1 MTDLTSA
8 SRKKLVK
15 SWIDETGFTPQK
27 PNWFKRLVSNV
38 RIWFHNHGI
47 KIKHLSDDD
56 IANIILRSAKAAR
69 AERRS
74 SVVKENLTTGE
85 GARFLAV
92 GDKFSQIK
100 DALPQEEGKAPLF
113 TEKYNSVSKILPKLA
128 EIFSKFPNDIV
139 AADGATVL
147 IKNPDKGKI
156 SERLKHLITQEGK
169 KNGDRNFYDIDKK
182 IPWLPRIVETL
193 ENAQAKLKD
202 PVTGNFAYVRSYTDG
217 KIHTVL
223 VSESGSIQAHD
234 TFDHGLIT
242 QFAER
247 FAGRRNSFEVVW
259 ERDASKQKSSLQTA
273 SQMGSSEKFPRP
285 LRQGKYTSD
294 SQEINPVSEKN
305 PQKTGTDKS
314 DGNAM
319 FSLESSG
326 SEELKLQVEAMHSL
340 VGYWLDQ
347 DGAEYARRFKEKYNI
362 TLDPEEAKLIAA
374 LAISKNASARSKKA
388 VTELQK
394 KFCDSQFFSAYA
406 RTPLFLSSKI
416 FSLAASSKHPAEVS
430 SS

>member
-1 MTDLTSA
+1 M
-8 SRKKLVK
+8 
-15 SWIDETGFTPQK
+15 
-27 PNWFKRLVSNV
+27 
-38 RIWFHNHGI
+38 
-47 KIKHLSDDD
+47 
-56 IANIILRSAKAAR
+56 
-69 AERRS
+69 
-74 SVVKENLTTGE
+74 
-85 GARFLAV
+85 
-92 GDKFSQIK
+92 
-100 DALPQEEGKAPLF
+100 
-113 TEKYNSVSKILPKLA
+113 
-128 EIFSKFPNDIV
+128 
-139 AADGATVL
+139 L

-156 SERLKHLITQEGK
+156 SERLKHLITQEDK

-259 ERDASKQKSSLQTA
+259 ERNASKQKSSLQTA
-273 SQMGSSEKFPRP
+273 SQMGSLEKFPRP
-285 LRQGKYTSD
+285 LRQDKYTSD

-305 PQKTGTDKS
+305 PQKTETDKSDYSDKS

-326 SEELKLQVEAMHSL
+326 SEELKLQVEAMRSL
-340 VGYWLDQ
+340 VGNWLDQ
-347 DGAEYARRFKEKYNI
+347 TGEEYARRFKEKYGI
-362 TLDPEEAKLIAA
+362 AIDPEEAKLVAA
-374 LAISKNASARSKKA
+374 LAIRENDSAR
-388 VTELQK
+388 QK
-394 KFCDSQFFSAYA
+394 QVATVNNA
-406 RTPLFLSSKI
+406 RAWEYFKSD
-416 FSLAASSKHPAEVS
+416 VVV
-430 SS
+430 

>member
-1 MTDLTSA
+1 M
-8 SRKKLVK
+8 
-15 SWIDETGFTPQK
+15 
-27 PNWFKRLVSNV
+27 
-38 RIWFHNHGI
+38 HNHGLPV
-47 KIKHLSDDD
+47 KNLSDDD
-56 IANIILRSAKAAR
+56 IANIIYRSAKAAR
-69 AERRS
+69 SQRRTAS
-74 SVVKENLTTGE
+74 RDGDGV
-85 GARFLAV
+85 RFLAV

-156 SERLKHLITQEGK
+156 SERLKHLITQEDK

-259 ERDASKQKSSLQTA
+259 ERNASKQKSSLQTA
-273 SQMGSSEKFPRP
+273 SQMGSLEKFPRP
-285 LRQGKYTSD
+285 LRQDKYTSD

-305 PQKTGTDKS
+305 PQKTETDKS
-314 DGNAM
+314 DYSDKSDGDGAIFTLNSNA
-319 FSLESSG
+319 
-326 SEELKLQVEAMHSL
+326 SEELKRQVKAMQAC
-340 VGYWLDQ
+340 VGPFLDQ
-347 DGAEYARRFKEKYNI
+347 DGAEYARRFKEKYGI
-362 TLDPEEAKLIAA
+362 SIDPDEAKVIAA
-374 LAISKNASARSKKA
+374 LAISENRSAQQKYVAAQNAVNAWAYFRSFNPIFDFIVEFAGENFKLNPGTSTSIHFA
-388 VTELQK
+388 
-394 KFCDSQFFSAYA
+394 
-406 RTPLFLSSKI
+406 LFLI
-416 FSLAASSKHPAEVS
+416 FVPHIWGNANFFQRRKDDPVDLPQNIF
-430 SS
+430 